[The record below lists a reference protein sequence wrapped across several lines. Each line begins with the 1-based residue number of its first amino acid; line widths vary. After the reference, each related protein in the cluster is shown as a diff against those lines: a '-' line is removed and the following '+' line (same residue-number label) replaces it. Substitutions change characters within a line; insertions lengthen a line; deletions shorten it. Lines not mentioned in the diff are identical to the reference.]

1 MVLRPRL
8 STGLPL
14 SDEQM
19 IRFQQNEPGKLP
31 GSRRVF
37 DRFIFGNLA
46 ILIPPVPD
54 AFSGACGGMVDPMAL
69 RPRLSTGLLLS
80 DFVGYIIAAGTSKT
94 PFISVKSAYK
104 NETFILLVRLQ

>member
-31 GSRRVF
+31 GSRRFF
-37 DRFIFGNLA
+37 DQFIFGNLA
-46 ILIPPVPD
+46 ILIP
-54 AFSGACGGMVDPMAL
+54 
-69 RPRLSTGLLLS
+69 RTGW
-80 DFVGYIIAAGTSKT
+80 
-94 PFISVKSAYK
+94 
-104 NETFILLVRLQ
+104 